1 MKTVRFGIAGLGVMG
16 AAHARNILNGKVPN
30 AVLTAVADP
39 FSNIEAYGPEVKG
52 FRSSEEMI
60 KSGEIDAVVISTPH
74 YSHTELGILALQD
87 GLHVVVE
94 KPISVHKADAE
105 RLLAAHT
112 NPKQVFAA
120 MFNVRTNALYARLRN
135 LVKSGELGEIQRVTW
150 IITTWF
156 RTEAYYRSGGWRAT
170 WEGEGGGVLLNQC
183 PHNLDLLWWI
193 FGMPKK
199 VHAFCRFGRY
209 HNIEVEDEV
218 TAFLEYPNGAT
229 GIFITSTGEAPGTNR
244 LEIACDRGV
253 VVVEN
258 DQIKWKRTEVPVSE
272 FCATSET
279 RMGVPPYWNVEV
291 PYGASYENHAGILK
305 NVVNAILNGEELLSP
320 AHEGIHSIE
329 LANAMLLS
337 TFLNQPID
345 LPMDS
350 AVYEAELKKRIE
362 ESRVR
367 RGKC

>member
-1 MKTVRFGIAGLGVMG
+1 MNTVRFGIAGLGVMG
-16 AAHARNILNGKVPN
+16 ATHARNLINGKVPN
-30 AVLTAVADP
+30 GVLAAVADP
-39 FSNIEAYGPEVKG
+39 YSDIEAFGPGVKG

-60 KSGEIDAVVISTPH
+60 KSGEIDAVVIATPH
-74 YSHTELGILALQD
+74 YSHTELGILALQA

-105 RLLAAHT
+105 RLIAAHT

-120 MFNVRTNALYARLRN
+120 MFNVRTHAMYARLRD
-135 LVKSGELGEIQRVTW
+135 LVKSGELGKIQRVNW

-156 RTEAYYRSGGWRAT
+156 RSEAYYRSGGWRAT

-183 PHNLDLLWWI
+183 PHNLDLLWWL
-193 FGMPKK
+193 FGMPSK
-199 VHAFCRFGRY
+199 VHAVCRFGQY

-218 TAFLEYPNGAT
+218 SAILEYPNGAT
-229 GIFITSTGEAPGTNR
+229 GVFVTSTGEAPGTNR
-244 LEIACDRGV
+244 LEIVCDRGV
-253 VVVEN
+253 VVLE
-258 DQIKWKRTEVPVSE
+258 DGKIRWKRTEVPVSE
-272 FCATSET
+272 FNATTET
-279 RMGVPPYWNVEV
+279 RMGIPPVWNVEV
-291 PYGASYENHAGILK
+291 PYDESYENHWGILK
-305 NVVNAILNGEELLSP
+305 NVVNAILHGEELLSP

-337 TFLNQPID
+337 SFLNKTIE

-350 AVYEAELKKRIE
+350 KVYEAELNKRIE